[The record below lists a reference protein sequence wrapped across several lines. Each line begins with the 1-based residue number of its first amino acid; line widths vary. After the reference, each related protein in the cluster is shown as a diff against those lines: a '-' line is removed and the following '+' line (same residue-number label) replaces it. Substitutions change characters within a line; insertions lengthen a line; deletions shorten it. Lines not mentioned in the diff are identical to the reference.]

1 MVVMPGL
8 EPGIY
13 VSCVCRGDI
22 DGRISPAM
30 TKQRAGTNDDEAS

>member
-8 EPGIY
+8 ELGIY

-22 DGRISPAM
+22 DGRI
-30 TKQRAGTNDDEAS
+30 

>member
-13 VSCVCRGDI
+13 VSCIGRGDI
-22 DGRISPAM
+22 DGRISP
-30 TKQRAGTNDDEAS
+30 GHDEGESRD